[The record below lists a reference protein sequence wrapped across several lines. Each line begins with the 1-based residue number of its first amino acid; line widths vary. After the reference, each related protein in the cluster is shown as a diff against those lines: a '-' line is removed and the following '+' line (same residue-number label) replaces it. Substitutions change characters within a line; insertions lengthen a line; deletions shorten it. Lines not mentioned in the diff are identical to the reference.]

1 MNNVKII
8 TSVCLGVLG
17 AMLPQA
23 KADVWNQKT
32 IFTFNA
38 PVEIPGGIVLSPGTY
53 VFKLMDSQSDRNIV
67 EVFNK
72 DENHVYGTFLAISN
86 YRLKPTGKSIL
97 SFEERAAGTEQTGTE
112 ERCGNLATLARR
124 SMEGDADIH
133 YGREYCSGPR
143 LNCRSQLS
151 RLRYRRAPRK
161 ISKT

>member
-53 VFKLMDSQSDRNIV
+53 VFKLMDHSR
-67 EVFNK
+67 
-72 DENHVYGTFLAISN
+72 TAISSKSLTKTRIMCTAPFWP
-86 YRLKPTGKSIL
+86 YRT
-97 SFEERAAGTEQTGTE
+97 TV
-112 ERCGNLATLARR
+112 
-124 SMEGDADIH
+124 
-133 YGREYCSGPR
+133 
-143 LNCRSQLS
+143 
-151 RLRYRRAPRK
+151 
-161 ISKT
+161 